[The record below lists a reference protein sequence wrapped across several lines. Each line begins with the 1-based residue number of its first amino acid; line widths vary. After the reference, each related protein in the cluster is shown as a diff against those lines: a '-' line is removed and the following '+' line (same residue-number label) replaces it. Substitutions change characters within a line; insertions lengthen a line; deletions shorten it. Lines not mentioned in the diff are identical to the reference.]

1 MHVRPE
7 IAALRSDKAKQ
18 ARLRDAMDAA
28 QARWRAR
35 PQVAQV
41 LADLKCYAA
50 GAELDS
56 LARLNELL
64 GSFEHAEALVA
75 QWCRDFLGPLRHEP
89 LAQVPLRHHYGQ
101 GFATM
106 QLASEGGAALSL
118 AVYEEKADFTPPR
131 SAVFSDR
138 ELHELVLAGSGG
150 ASIHQVRGGHG
161 ARVRI
166 ESERRALRAGSRL
179 AIIGGHAARQIG
191 QVAGQMVILQ
201 LTRVPDRPGLTREY
215 AIPSG
220 ELPMQSSGDKRASQ
234 CEMAMAVLGA
244 MERRDAAGAIAEM
257 AQSGPDHLRWEALR
271 HTLALDS
278 GRGMRRLER
287 IASEAGDPLA
297 EPARRLHAQL
307 LAAHPQLADR
317 EAPCPA

>member
-1 MHVRPE
+1 MLSE
-7 IAALRSDKAKQ
+7 LR
-18 ARLRDAMDAA
+18 
-28 QARWRAR
+28 
-35 PQVAQV
+35 
-41 LADLKCYAA
+41 CYAA
-50 GAELDS
+50 GAELGS
-56 LARLNELL
+56 LARLSEIL
-64 GSFEHAEALVA
+64 GSIEPANEFVG
-75 QWCRDFLGPLRHEP
+75 QWCRDFLGPLRHNP

-118 AVYEEKADFTPPR
+118 AVYEKKADFAPAR

-138 ELHELVLAGSGG
+138 ELHELVLAGSGE
-150 ASIHQVRGGHG
+150 ASTHHVLGGHEV
-161 ARVRI
+161 RVHI
-166 ESERRALRAGSRL
+166 ESEGRALGAGSRL
-179 AIIGGHAARQIG
+179 ATLGGHAARQIG

-220 ELPMQSSGDKRASQ
+220 ELLMQSSGDKRASQ

-297 EPARRLHAQL
+297 EPARRLHAEL
-307 LAAHPQLADR
+307 LASHPQLAES
-317 EAPCPA
+317 EAPCRA